1 MTKVTAEQAIWAQLI
16 QESNHAVD
24 DITSL
29 TAEELQDL
37 IDDLCD
43 KHDCEFYDAMSDWR
57 TGGVS
62 ADGLP
67 VFSSRHYETDQVAGE
82 TPFGWVSWTYWYGG
96 GKHGNPEEIEWIED
110 AYFVDVVEEEVTIT
124 KRTFSK
130 KGD

>member
-24 DITSL
+24 DITRL
-29 TAEELQDL
+29 TPEELQDL
-37 IDDLCD
+37 IDELRDE
-43 KHDCEFYDAMSDWR
+43 HDCEFWDAMSDWR

-62 ADGLP
+62 AEGLP
-67 VFSSRHYETDQVAGE
+67 GQYSRHYETDQVAGE

-130 KGD
+130 KVD